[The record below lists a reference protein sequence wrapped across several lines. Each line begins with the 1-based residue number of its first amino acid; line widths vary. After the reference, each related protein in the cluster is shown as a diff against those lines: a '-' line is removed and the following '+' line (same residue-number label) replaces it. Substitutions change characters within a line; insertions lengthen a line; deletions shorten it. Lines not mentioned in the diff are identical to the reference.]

1 MKLSYNYFV
10 EMLQNIKSKS
20 KGFFTGVDIGISDG
34 SENYIFLDDS
44 STDGNCILFI
54 NEDVLV
60 LKLTKTTFSQ
70 FRKMEIKS
78 EYDYFAGENH
88 DHVFVILE
96 YNKHNIFIESF
107 KNYEYDSDNYEY
119 SKIFKS
125 HLDFAF
131 ITIKNELFRD

>member
-1 MKLSYNYFV
+1 MKLSYKYFV

-20 KGFFTGVDIGISDG
+20 KGFFTGVDIAISDG
-34 SENYIFLDDS
+34 SENYIFLDDI
-44 STDGNCILFI
+44 STDGSCILFI
-54 NEDVLV
+54 NEDVSV
-60 LKLTKTTFSQ
+60 LKLTKSCFNK
-70 FRKMEIKS
+70 FHKMEIKS
-78 EYDYFAGENH
+78 EYDYFVGEK
-88 DHVFVILE
+88 HVFVILE

-125 HLDFAF
+125 YLDYVF

>member
-34 SENYIFLDDS
+34 SENYIFLDDI
-44 STDGNCILFI
+44 STDGSCILFI
-54 NEDVLV
+54 NEDVSV
-60 LKLTKTTFSQ
+60 LKLTKSCFNK
-70 FRKMEIKS
+70 FHKMEIKS
-78 EYDYFAGENH
+78 EYDYFVGEN
-88 DHVFVILE
+88 HVFVILE
-96 YNKHNIFIESF
+96 YNKHNIFIESV

-125 HLDFAF
+125 YLDFAF